1 MGVGE
6 PKLLAKHTVEKHYH
20 LPLRGFRRVA
30 AAGSSPER
38 TGCAGFVIISRNPR
52 SALFLLWGITPT
64 RQNPRSQCS
73 TVCILLMKQFLPECH
88 LQFFSISAFPCS
100 EFWSL
105 LGPCRFVHKI
115 PDIRSQKPRPWLC
128 LSPWPLAARDTPALT
143 NLLSLPTI
151 GAAHLSAR
159 TCSTPSKQFP

>member
-6 PKLLAKHTVEKHYH
+6 PKLPAKHTVEKHYH
-20 LPLRGFRRVA
+20 PPLRGFGRVA
-30 AAGSSPER
+30 AAGSFPGTDRLCRFRDHLEEPSFSPVPPLGNNSDE
-38 TGCAGFVIISRNPR
+38 TGPWRCEASPLAVSWYFG
-52 SALFLLWGITPT
+52 
-64 RQNPRSQCS
+64 RSQCS

-128 LSPWPLAARDTPALT
+128 P
-143 NLLSLPTI
+143 
-151 GAAHLSAR
+151 
-159 TCSTPSKQFP
+159 